1 MRTKTSNST
10 DDFEPESGLD
20 LSAIY
25 HTCLEKW
32 WLVLLCLAACLGLGF
47 FYISHT
53 PKTYR
58 SEAEVEVEQNTAQV
72 LAIQDVTSE
81 DLKEQEVLK
90 TIEARLV
97 SVQDLA
103 DLIQREHLTPADLDM
118 PPRKGPFTD
127 QNPDYIPQELV
138 AALADEVS
146 AKLTRGTRLITVSA
160 VNTKPKTAQ
169 LITTGL
175 IAEYIRSDTAERAG
189 ISGEAN
195 RFLLEQADMLK
206 QRVSIAEQAAQSFK
220 DAHPGVA
227 LDDTKDFIDGK
238 LRDLTNLFYTA
249 RQNRIRLESDSEQVQ
264 RILQHSSG
272 SEQTDQLLTV
282 QSVAADPGVLQIEK
296 SISDEE
302 AVFASMKQRYLPK
315 HPTYIQ
321 EQSKLAG
328 LKLSLQVAVFQA
340 AKSLAPAVE
349 SARQDETKMQRV
361 LADEEQQKAN
371 DDKLNIPYTAL
382 TREVDRNRDLYDS
395 VEERLKE
402 TDLTTNMDD
411 SKIQTVSPATLP
423 YVPYK
428 PKPVLVLL
436 ACTVVG
442 LLLSF
447 AACFALSMTD
457 NSLRTVDEA
466 EEALGLQAVGAIP
479 VGDKLGFI
487 EDGIAILEEPDGA
500 IAESFRTL
508 RAALGLL
515 DDSGAHRVFLFT
527 SGVPGEGKSYCSI
540 NYAISLAQ
548 LGRKTLL
555 IDSDLRLPSI
565 EPIFFKDKKV
575 NGLSVLLEGKATL
588 DQCYYPTIVPNLFV
602 MPAGRR
608 SQTPSE
614 LIANTDFPRLIT
626 AVSAEFDD
634 VVIDSS
640 PVHAVSDTLLIAK
653 HADVVCLVVHA
664 SKTPAKVALR
674 AVQKLEGANAKP
686 AGFILNRLPKSS
698 ADYYYYYGG
707 GGSYGKG
714 VYGASEAS
722 KA

>member
-1 MRTKTSNST
+1 MRTKTSSST
-10 DDFEPESGLD
+10 DDFEPDSGLN
-20 LSAIY
+20 LAGIY
-25 HTCLEKW
+25 HSFLEKW
-32 WLVLLCLAACLGLGF
+32 WLMLLCVLACLGLGF

-53 PKTYR
+53 PKSYR
-58 SEAEVEVEQNTAQV
+58 SEAVVEVEQNKAQV

-97 SVQDLA
+97 SVQSLA
-103 DLIQREHLTPADLDM
+103 DLIQLEHLTPADLDM
-118 PPRKGPFTD
+118 APRKPPFTE

-160 VNTKPKTAQ
+160 TNTKPKVAQTITA
-169 LITTGL
+169 GL
-175 IAEYIRSDTAERAG
+175 IAEYIRADTAERAG

-195 RFLLEQADMLK
+195 RFLLEQAGMLK
-206 QRVSIAEQAAQSFK
+206 QRVSIAEQEAQAFK

-249 RQNRIRLESDSEQVQ
+249 RQNRIRLESDSDQVQ
-264 RILQHSSG
+264 KILQRGGG

-282 QSVAADPGVLQIEK
+282 QSVSTDPGVLQIEK

-302 AVFASMKQRYLPK
+302 AIFASMKQRFLPK

-321 EQSKLAG
+321 EESKLAG
-328 LKLSLQVAVFQA
+328 LRRSLQLAVFQA
-340 AKSLAPAVE
+340 AQSLAPAVE

-361 LADEEQQKAN
+361 LADQEQAKAN

-395 VEERLKE
+395 IEERLKE

-411 SKIQTVSPATLP
+411 SKIQTASPATLP
-423 YVPYK
+423 YEPYK
-428 PKPVLVLL
+428 PKPALVLL
-436 ACTVVG
+436 ASGFIGMVLG
-442 LLLSF
+442 A
-447 AACFALSMTD
+447 AACFALAMTD

-466 EEALGLQAVGAIP
+466 EESLGIQAVGAIP
-479 VGDKLGFI
+479 VGEKLVSI
-487 EDGIAILEEPDGA
+487 DAGIAILQEPDGA
-500 IAESFRTL
+500 VAESFRTL
-508 RAALGLL
+508 RAAIGLL
-515 DDSGAHRVFLFT
+515 DESGSHRVFLFT

-565 EPIFFKDKKV
+565 EPIFFSEKKV
-575 NGLSVLLEGKATL
+575 NGLSVLLEGNATL
-588 DQCYYPTIVPNLFV
+588 QECYYPTQVPNLFV

-608 SQTPSE
+608 SQSPSE
-614 LIANTDFPRLIT
+614 LIANSDFPRLIT
-626 AVSAEFDD
+626 AISAEFDD

-664 SKTPAKVALR
+664 AKTPAKVAQR
-674 AVQKLEGANAKP
+674 AVAKLTGAGAKP